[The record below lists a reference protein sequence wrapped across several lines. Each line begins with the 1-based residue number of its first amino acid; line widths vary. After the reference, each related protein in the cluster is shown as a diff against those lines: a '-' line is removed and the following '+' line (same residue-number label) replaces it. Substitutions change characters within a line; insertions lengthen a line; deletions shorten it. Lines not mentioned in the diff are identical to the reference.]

1 VIRAAVAA
9 ASLLA
14 LAASAT
20 AEKTNDIIFAVP
32 APGRITLAVFDKNGK
47 PVRTLHALDGEE
59 AFRVGLN
66 GYATTW
72 DGLDNSGEKAPPGTY
87 HIRGYLIGDVSVHG
101 EAIHFNDWISGE
113 SSPALRRIDDF
124 AILADGTVPLMG
136 TAADGTTVCALHR
149 PDGSLAWARAAGRAF
164 PEVPPMFASSA
175 ERSVVW
181 GADGCLVISNKT
193 GGTETQVRTPPVRN
207 ATAMAL
213 ADSRLLAAAG
223 GQIHSFALP
232 ALAAG
237 LKIPAPAEFKSLAAG
252 ANATIGAAPSGLW
265 TQTGNGS
272 FSQITLPATVRSLSL
287 GLGDTFWF
295 SGAGMDPD
303 ATPLVGQATLAGQIE
318 RAMLQQTGEPRPDI
332 VRASTSS
339 ETFGVLESAPGL
351 QRLRILSRDPQG
363 GWTVDW
369 ERTIRASDS
378 FGFVNGEPVP
388 DSAQTPQR
396 TTIQLRLEKNPL
408 TEEETFLALRAKT
421 DAEGT
426 ALATEDGLPIVRVSD
441 RPGIRRAVLER
452 GKDSDSIRFLQ
463 GDGASVEEFRIDGL
477 RHVLSLNAGTIQL
490 Q

>member
-1 VIRAAVAA
+1 
-9 ASLLA
+9 
-14 LAASAT
+14 
-20 AEKTNDIIFAVP
+20 
-32 APGRITLAVFDKNGK
+32 
-47 PVRTLHALDGEE
+47 
-59 AFRVGLN
+59 
-66 GYATTW
+66 
-72 DGLDNSGEKAPPGTY
+72 
-87 HIRGYLIGDVSVHG
+87 
-101 EAIHFNDWISGE
+101 
-113 SSPALRRIDDF
+113 
-124 AILADGTVPLMG
+124 
-136 TAADGTTVCALHR
+136 
-149 PDGSLAWARAAGRAF
+149 
-164 PEVPPMFASSA
+164 
-175 ERSVVW
+175 
-181 GADGCLVISNKT
+181 
-193 GGTETQVRTPPVRN
+193 
-207 ATAMAL
+207 
-213 ADSRLLAAAG
+213 
-223 GQIHSFALP
+223 
-232 ALAAG
+232 
-237 LKIPAPAEFKSLAAG
+237 
-252 ANATIGAAPSGLW
+252 
-265 TQTGNGS
+265 
-272 FSQITLPATVRSLSL
+272 
-287 GLGDTFWF
+287 
-295 SGAGMDPD
+295 
-303 ATPLVGQATLAGQIE
+303 
-318 RAMLQQTGEPRPDI
+318 MLQQTGEPRPDI

-408 TEEETFLALRAKT
+408 TEEETFLTLRAKT